1 MLVVYVNTFLIFEW
15 FRVLDGYGRYEMLVE
30 LLGGTREI
38 FVAYILFSFHIFICF
53 KYTNDVEHVILS
65 RLTMYFRD

>member
-30 LLGGTREI
+30 LLGGTRDI
-38 FVAYILFSFHIFICF
+38 FVAFKLFSLYIFICF
-53 KYTNDVEHVILS
+53 KYTNDVKC
-65 RLTMYFRD
+65 YFITFDNVFS